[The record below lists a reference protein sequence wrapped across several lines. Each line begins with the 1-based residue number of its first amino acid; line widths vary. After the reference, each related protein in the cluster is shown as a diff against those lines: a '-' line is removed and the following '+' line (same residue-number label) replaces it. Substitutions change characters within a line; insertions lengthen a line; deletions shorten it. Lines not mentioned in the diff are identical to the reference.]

1 MYKRQVYR
9 GRLRE
14 TDRKIQ
20 EIIGLDREQFTQI
33 MMIAQGEFLKLLLA
47 SSDER
52 KKIFSG
58 IFHTYGCRAVEEE
71 LGRRYSS
78 LKEEL
83 GASRQR
89 SSVLMKTLCTGAV
102 SYTHLDVY
110 KRQGHEGTELQR
122 PVTESLQ
129 TVALFQKKESQE
141 AV

>member
-1 MYKRQVYR
+1 MRRNPEYERAKKNRKGEEGLTKELPSAELTLPDGTVYR

-71 LGRRYSS
+71 LGRRYSC
-78 LKEEL
+78 LL
-83 GASRQR
+83 
-89 SSVLMKTLCTGAV
+89 
-102 SYTHLDVY
+102 YT
-110 KRQGHEGTELQR
+110 
-122 PVTESLQ
+122 S
-129 TVALFQKKESQE
+129 
-141 AV
+141 